1 MDGIQALFEYAETQQ
16 KLIRRERERLTTLK
30 SELASMLA
38 YETCGDDPALLEFR
52 KKAALQY
59 REELRKQI
67 EDKRKREE
75 ELRKQEVIEDA
86 LLSRSLFAQYEP
98 SRPKNTLL
106 RFDDHHKTISPT
118 CFKNLNFSDESEVIE
133 LPKEP
138 AKPIAQ
144 NKKKNMSS
152 RK

>member
-1 MDGIQALFEYAETQQ
+1 MDGIQAVVEYAETQQ
-16 KLIRRERERLTTLK
+16 KLICRERERLSAFK
-30 SELASMLA
+30 SEIASMLA

-52 KKAALQY
+52 RQAALQY

-86 LLSRSLFAQYEP
+86 LLSRSLFARYEP
-98 SRPKNTLL
+98 SRSKNTVL
-106 RFDDHHKTISPT
+106 RFDDQHQTIVPK
-118 CFKNLNFSDESEVIE
+118 CCKQLAYSDEPKVIE
-133 LPKEP
+133 P
-138 AKPIAQ
+138 PIETLITQ
-144 NKKKNMSS
+144 KKVMSS